1 LGRRYNR
8 HLKPSVIIAPDSSSQ
23 QSQLIEI
30 ALKAV
35 TFAMG
40 NRIKESPSMPN
51 DGRRYNIYP
60 GEHYRLLAALVKV
73 LEPSHIVEIGTH
85 TGMGTK
91 ALLAGSQTA
100 TITTYDL
107 IPWVKFDSHL
117 DRDNFDSG
125 RVFQVLADLSN
136 PELFKQSEDT
146 LNKSDLLF
154 IDGPKDG
161 KFENS
166 FLKNLTQLPPKKGQI
181 LIIDDIRFVN
191 MIDVWEGISSPK
203 LDLTSFGHWS
213 GTGLVDISSGLSFW

>member
-1 LGRRYNR
+1 M
-8 HLKPSVIIAPDSSSQ
+8 PS
-23 QSQLIEI
+23 
-30 ALKAV
+30 
-35 TFAMG
+35 
-40 NRIKESPSMPN
+40 
-51 DGRRYNIYP
+51 DGRRYNLYP

-73 LEPSHIVEIGTH
+73 LEPGHIVEIGTY

-107 IPWVKFDSHL
+107 IPWGEFDSHL
-117 DRDNFDSG
+117 DRDNFNSG
-125 RVFQVLADLSN
+125 RVLQVLADLSN

-166 FLKNLTQLPPKKGQI
+166 FLKNLTQLPPKKGRI

-191 MIDVWEGISSPK
+191 MIDIWEGISSAK

-213 GTGLVDISSGLSFW
+213 GTGLVDISSGLTFW